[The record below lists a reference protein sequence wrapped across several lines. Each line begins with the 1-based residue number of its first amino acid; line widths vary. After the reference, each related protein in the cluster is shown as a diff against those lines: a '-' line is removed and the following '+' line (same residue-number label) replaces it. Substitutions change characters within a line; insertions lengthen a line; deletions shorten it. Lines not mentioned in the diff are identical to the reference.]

1 MQSLQEGKDHTD
13 MILMKKDISSPCYSY
28 FLSVGPERKGTAG
41 PFFSL

>member
-1 MQSLQEGKDHTD
+1 MQTLQEGKDHTD

-28 FLSVGPERKGTAG
+28 FLSVVPVGTAG